1 MGLARLDPEASA
13 MCCDD
18 RPADGEP
25 HPMPFGF
32 LVKKG
37 SKMRSADLR
46 IEPRACVLD
55 RDEQA
60 AIFGGGGGDRQHPG
74 AVCDPAPIL

>member
-1 MGLARLDPEASA
+1 
-13 MCCDD
+13 
-18 RPADGEP
+18 
-25 HPMPFGF
+25 MPFGF